1 MLQYLPDPDY
11 LLLRHLVLPHLP
23 EARQTA
29 SKKAIDGIEDKLRR
43 PVNAPNGLLPTPP
56 TLATALAAAGSYAPA
71 RVHVPPTAPP
81 TESGT
86 PNSVATP
93 SPMHPPAAM
102 MHKGSWDEEMAR
114 QQRAPRAP
122 PSPPLASTAGA
133 DKWQNGSLA

>member
-1 MLQYLPDPDY
+1 MLPY
-11 LLLRHLVLPHLP
+11 LP

-29 SKKAIDGIEDKLRR
+29 SKKAVDGIEDKLRR

-56 TLATALAAAGSYAPA
+56 TLATALAAAGGYAPA
-71 RVHVPPTAPP
+71 HVAVPPPTAPP

-93 SPMHPPAAM
+93 SPLHPPPAVAA
-102 MHKGSWDEEMAR
+102 HKGSWDEEMAR

-122 PSPPLASTAGA
+122 PSPPMAAAGA
-133 DKWQNGSLA
+133 EKWQQAPALTR